1 MSNDLRDAVRAR
13 LAGVPTVA
21 VTGRVKAVS
30 PTMLRL
36 TVPGARIG
44 DRVVVGGPDR
54 RGAPL
59 VASVVGLDDGTVL
72 ATPYG
77 SVVGIGAE
85 DLVTLVPGAA
95 SVLVGPALKGRILNG
110 LGAPCD
116 DAGPLQGQPRPRDR
130 EPPRPL
136 ARPAITER
144 FVTGVRA
151 IDGLLTVGRGQRLGI
166 FAGSGVGKSSLLG
179 ALARHA
185 SCDVVV
191 VALVGERGRE
201 VGDFLR
207 DSLGEA
213 GRTRSVVVCATS
225 DASAPE
231 RLSAVD
237 VATSV
242 AEAFRDDGAEVLLL
256 VDSLT
261 RVCRAARE
269 IGLSA
274 GEPPAR
280 RGYPPSAF
288 SLLPR
293 LVERAGTGERGG
305 SITAF
310 YTVLLEGGDLDEPVA
325 DEVRGLLDG
334 HVVLDRSRAERG
346 QFPAIDPVVSLSRLA
361 SKVAPPEV
369 LQHAQAFRRL
379 ESLRLEKRDLI
390 ALGAYVPG
398 TDLELERALRL
409 SPHFAEFLAQP
420 LEEASPVDVTD
431 RRLEALFAT
440 R

>member
-1 MSNDLRDAVRAR
+1 
-13 LAGVPTVA
+13 
-21 VTGRVKAVS
+21 
-30 PTMLRL
+30 
-36 TVPGARIG
+36 
-44 DRVVVGGPDR
+44 
-54 RGAPL
+54 
-59 VASVVGLDDGTVL
+59 
-72 ATPYG
+72 
-77 SVVGIGAE
+77 
-85 DLVTLVPGAA
+85 
-95 SVLVGPALKGRILNG
+95 
-110 LGAPCD
+110 
-116 DAGPLQGQPRPRDR
+116 
-130 EPPRPL
+130 
-136 ARPAITER
+136 
-144 FVTGVRA
+144 
-151 IDGLLTVGRGQRLGI
+151 
-166 FAGSGVGKSSLLG
+166 
-179 ALARHA
+179 
-185 SCDVVV
+185 V